1 MGHRKKVNILSVVP
15 AKKLNTSL
23 SKEMIH
29 VKNQPKVTLICAGRP
44 KPSKEAIRKFTIS
57 YLEMI
62 KNIEAREVADASDK
76 YKEENGK
83 EG

>member
-1 MGHRKKVNILSVVP
+1 VIKMSVVP
-15 AKKLNTSL
+15 ARKLNTSL
-23 SKEMIH
+23 NEVIQ
-29 VKNQPKVTLICAGRP
+29 VKKQPKVTLVCAGRP
-44 KPSKEAIRKFTIS
+44 KPSKEAVKKFTNS

-76 YKEENGK
+76 YEKENGK

>member
-1 MGHRKKVNILSVVP
+1 MAIRKERLILSVVP

-29 VKNQPKVTLICAGRP
+29 VKNQPKVTLVCAGRS
-44 KPSKEAIRKFTIS
+44 KPSKEAIKKFTNS

-76 YKEENGK
+76 YKKEKGK

>member
-1 MGHRKKVNILSVVP
+1 LTHRKKVKKLSVVP
-15 AKKLNTSL
+15 ARKLNTSL
-23 SKEMIH
+23 NEVIQ
-29 VKNQPKVTLICAGRP
+29 VKKQPKVTLICAGRS
-44 KPSKEAIRKFTIS
+44 KPSKEAVKKFTNS

-62 KNIEAREVADASDK
+62 RNIEAREVADASDK